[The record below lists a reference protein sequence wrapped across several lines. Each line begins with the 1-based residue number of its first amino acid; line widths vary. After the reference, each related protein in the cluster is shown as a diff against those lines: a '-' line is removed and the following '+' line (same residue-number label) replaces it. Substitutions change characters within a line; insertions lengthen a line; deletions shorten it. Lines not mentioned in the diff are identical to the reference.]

1 MGINR
6 REFIRLAGLSTLLGL
21 GGRAAWE
28 LLCPGE
34 LEAKY
39 LPAKGVLVA
48 KRWAMVVD
56 MRKLDEKVA
65 QKCIS
70 ACHAIHNVADMG
82 APPVEPAVT
91 ITPDQQG
98 RWQMK
103 WIWTDTF
110 EHAFPGQE
118 QEHMQD
124 RLHKLP
130 FLLLCNHCANP
141 PCVRV
146 CPTKATFQREDGIVM
161 MDMHRCIGCRYCM
174 AGCPYGARSFNW
186 RDPRPFIKKT
196 NETYPTREKGVVEK
210 CIFCDERL
218 ALGQI
223 PACVEASQGAIVFGD
238 INDAKSKVRELLRTQ
253 YTIRRKPQ
261 LGTNP
266 HVFYIL

>member
-6 REFIRLAGLSTLLGL
+6 REFLRIAGLSTLMGL
-21 GGRAAWE
+21 GGKAVWE
-28 LLCPGE
+28 LVLPGQA
-34 LEAKY
+34 LAQYTPK
-39 LPAKGVLVA
+39 PGALVA

-56 MRKLDEKVA
+56 MRKMTEQLA
-65 QKCIS
+65 AKCIK
-70 ACHAIHNVADMG
+70 ACHSLHNVPQMTS
-82 APPVEPAVT
+82 PPVDPEVS
-91 ITPDQQG
+91 ISDDQKN

-103 WIWTDTF
+103 WLWTDTF

-118 QEHMQD
+118 QQHMQV

-130 FLLLCNHCANP
+130 FLLLCNHCDNP

-146 CPTKATFQREDGIVM
+146 CPTQATFRRPDGIVM

-186 RDPRPFIKKT
+186 RDPRPFIAKP

-210 CIFCDERL
+210 CFLCVERL
-218 ALGQI
+218 EQGQL
-223 PACVEASQGAIVFGD
+223 PACVEVSQGTIVVGD
-238 INDAKSKVRELLRTQ
+238 IADPKSKVRELLRTQ

-266 HVFYIL
+266 HVFYII